1 MDWIIRPANAEDI
14 PEIARLE
21 AACFSQPWSE
31 SALMSE
37 MEKESSLLLCACK
50 DGVLAGYC
58 GIQTVLDEGYIT
70 NIAVF
75 PAFRGQ
81 GAAKELVHAL
91 LEHCKTRALSFVT
104 LEVRASNAAAIGL
117 YSRFG
122 FQPVGRRKAFY
133 SHPTEDALLM
143 THHFQAT

>member
-1 MDWIIRPANAEDI
+1 MDWIIRPANVQDI

-31 SALMSE
+31 AALLAE
-37 MEKESSLLLCACK
+37 LEKESSLLLCAYQN
-50 DGVLAGYC
+50 DVLAGYC

-70 NIAVF
+70 NVAVF

-81 GAAKELVHAL
+81 GAAKELVQTL
-91 LEHCKTRALSFVT
+91 LEHCKARALSFVT
-104 LEVRASNAAAIGL
+104 LEVRAANEAAIAL
-117 YSRFG
+117 YSQFD
-122 FQPVGRRKAFY
+122 FQQVGRRKAFY

-143 THHFQAT
+143 THFFK